1 MTVPSTRPQVSSPW
15 IAGLVILLAAISG
28 GIAGV
33 AVDRL
38 LLLPHMFHGG
48 PGERH
53 GRGGPPGEDFRKRFA
68 RELGLTADQ
77 KSRVDSIMDREMRG
91 VREVRATVQPRLDS
105 MIARTRRELDS
116 VLTPE
121 QRKKADEMRRRFPPP
136 PRFGGGP
143 PPLGPPPGDLPP
155 DQEGPPPTRGSPP

>member
-1 MTVPSTRPQVSSPW
+1 MTAPSTRPPISSPW
-15 IAGLVILLAAISG
+15 IAALVILLAAISG

-38 LLLPHMFHGG
+38 MLLPHMFHGG
-48 PGERH
+48 PGGPH
-53 GRGGPPGEDFRKRFA
+53 GRGGTPGEDFRNRFA

-77 KSRVDSIMDREMRG
+77 KVRVDSIMDREMRG

-121 QRKKADEMRRRFPPP
+121 QRKKAEGMRRRFPPP

-143 PPLGPPPGDLPP
+143 PPGGPPPGDLPP
-155 DQEGPPPTRGSPP
+155 DQEGPPPPR